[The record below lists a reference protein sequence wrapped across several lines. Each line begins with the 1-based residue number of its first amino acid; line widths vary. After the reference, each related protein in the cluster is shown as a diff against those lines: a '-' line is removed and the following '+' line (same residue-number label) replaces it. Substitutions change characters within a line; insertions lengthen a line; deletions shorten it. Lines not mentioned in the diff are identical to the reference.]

1 MLDFPLVDAHVHLWN
16 PQSLRIP
23 WLDDSPLLNQNY
35 DMSDFQSHTTE
46 IEVEAIVYVQV
57 DVVPD
62 QALIEVFLV
71 REQALRDPRIQAIVA
86 WAPLEEGPQIRS
98 YLDRLVE
105 IDPRIKGVRRIL
117 QGEADPAFCLQ
128 PHFVQ
133 GVQLLAEYDLSFD
146 ICIYHHQLAAVIE
159 LVRQCPKVRFMLDHI
174 GKPAI
179 KDQVFDPWRAQIEE
193 LAAFPNVQCK
203 LSGLVTEADHQH
215 WKSADLAPYV
225 DHVLAAFGEDRVLFG
240 SDWPVVLLASDYQRW
255 AATLDELTAHL
266 LPAARQK
273 LWADNARC
281 FYRLPGARDLKL

>member
-1 MLDFPLVDAHVHLWN
+1 MLGFPLVDAHVHLWN
-16 PQSLRIP
+16 PKALRIP
-23 WLDDSPLLNQNY
+23 WLDDSPLLNRNY
-35 DMSDFQSHTTE
+35 DISDFQVHTTE

-62 QALIEVFLV
+62 QALIEVYMV

-86 WAPLEEGPQIRS
+86 WAPLEEGPQIRN
-98 YLDRLVE
+98 YLDMLVE

-128 PHFVQ
+128 PNFVQ

-159 LVRQCPKVRFMLDHI
+159 LVRQCPDVRFMLDHSA
-174 GKPAI
+174 KPAI
-179 KDQVFDPWRAQIEE
+179 KAQVFDPWRAQIEE
-193 LAAFPNVQCK
+193 LASFPNVQCK
-203 LSGLVTEADHQH
+203 LSGLVTEADHQK
-215 WKSADLAPYV
+215 WRSADLAPYV

-266 LPAARQK
+266 SPDARRK
-273 LWADNARC
+273 LWAENARR
-281 FYRLPGARDLKL
+281 FYRLSGVRDPKR